1 MVADASRLVIKGG
14 KVYGPDGDPH
24 DPPVAD
30 IYIQGSKIVAIAEHA
45 PGGGGPAPPEGFD
58 AADTEIV
65 EAAEKLVMP
74 GFVNAHYHSH
84 DAFLKGFFEPTPLEM
99 WVLNVMPR
107 NYARP
112 SKELIR
118 VRTLLGAMESIRSG
132 ITTIQDMV
140 SLSPPDAE
148 HVEAVI
154 SAYDEIGIRAV
165 LGLQVI
171 DVSPLDTTPYWR
183 EVIPEDRQ
191 DLVPGSMPPEMAQ
204 ELTEFIEDQC
214 LGARD
219 GASRLTWAL
228 TPSGPERTSRPVLE
242 RMAGFAETHDL
253 PVYTHLYVSKAEA
266 VHARQAFQNHGG
278 SLVRYLDDVGLLNPR
293 LTVVHGV
300 WLLADEIEALAEAG
314 CNFVHNPVSN
324 LKNKNGVAPLRKLH
338 EAGINLA
345 LGCDNCSCTDT
356 QNMFQAMKMF
366 CLLAAVTDPRPGP
379 PGAVDA
385 IAAATTGGA
394 RTARLEGSIGVLAP
408 GMKADIAILDLTE
421 PSFVPLNSVARQ
433 LVYAESG
440 AGVETVIID
449 GRVVMK
455 ERRLTTI
462 DEAALRREIADVMT
476 SFRPE
481 ARQVIER
488 NEKLSEYILEADR
501 RVWEQDVGAH
511 RYIGR

>member
-1 MVADASRLVIKGG
+1 MVADISRLVIKGG
-14 KVYGPDGDPH
+14 RVYSPDGDPH
-24 DPPVAD
+24 DPPIAD
-30 IYIQGSKIVAIAEHA
+30 IYIQGAEIAAIAERGT
-45 PGGGGPAPPEGFD
+45 GGGDAPEGFD
-58 AADTEIV
+58 SPDTEIV
-65 EAAEKLVMP
+65 DASEKLVMP

-84 DAFLKGFFEPTPLEM
+84 DIFLKGFFEPSPLEL

-107 NYARP
+107 NFSRP
-112 SKELIR
+112 SKELLR
-118 VRTLLGAMESIRSG
+118 VRTLLGAMECIRSG
-132 ITTIQDMV
+132 ITTMQDMV
-140 SLSPPDAE
+140 TLSPPDPE
-148 HVEAVI
+148 HVEAVV
-154 SAYDEIGIRAV
+154 SAYDEIGMRVV

-183 EVIPEDRQ
+183 DVIPEDRQ
-191 DLVPGSMPPEMAQ
+191 DLVPGSMPPEMAR
-204 ELTEFIEDQC
+204 ELTEFIEDQY
-214 LGARD
+214 LKARG

-242 RMAGFAETHDL
+242 RMAGFAETNDL
-253 PVYTHLYVSKAEA
+253 PVYTHLYTSKAEA
-266 VHARQAFQNHGG
+266 VHARRAFRNHGG
-278 SLVRYLDDVGLLNPR
+278 SLVRYLDDVGLLTPR

-300 WLLADEIEALAEAG
+300 WLLAEEIEALAEAG

-324 LKNKNGVAPLRKLH
+324 LKNKNGVAPLRELLG
-338 EAGINLA
+338 AGVNVA

-379 PGAVDA
+379 PDAVDA

-394 RTARLEGSIGVLAP
+394 RTARLDDSIGALRP

-440 AGVETVIID
+440 AGVETAIID
-449 GRVVMK
+449 GRVVMR

-462 DEAALRREIADVMT
+462 DEAALREEVEDVMA

-481 ARQVIER
+481 AREVIKR

-501 RVWEQDVGAH
+501 RIWEHDVGAH
-511 RYIGR
+511 RYIGP